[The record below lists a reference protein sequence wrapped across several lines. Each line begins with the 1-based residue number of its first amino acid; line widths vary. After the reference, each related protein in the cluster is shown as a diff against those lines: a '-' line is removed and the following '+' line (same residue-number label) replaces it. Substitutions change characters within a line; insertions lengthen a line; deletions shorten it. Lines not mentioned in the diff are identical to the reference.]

1 MAFPR
6 NGLTSAAP
14 ADTRLKLKIARK
26 WTSAEGIVAI
36 DLTAPDGA
44 PLPAFTAGSHI
55 DLFLPGG
62 FTRQYS
68 LRNDPRERH
77 RYAIGVLR
85 EPGGRG
91 GSAYVHDRLNV
102 GDLIDTSRPRNAFE
116 LDETA
121 PFSLLLAGGIG
132 VTPIL
137 AMAYRLSSLGQDFE
151 FHYCARSAD
160 RLAFRD
166 EIEASAFAGKVRF
179 HLDDGPE
186 VQRLSLDRLLAY
198 RPAGAH
204 LYACG
209 PSGFLDAV
217 MSKAKTGW
225 SADAVHREYFAKSA
239 PKPQADQPFRI
250 TLASTGRRRR
260 PAATG
265 PVSNFRRS
273 DALSLPAMTFLLPG
287 KASPANSA
295 SSSGCRGQRGLRC
308 GGSCRLSASHL
319 AFCRPANMPST
330 SPASRPA

>member
-26 WTSAEGIVAI
+26 RTSAEGIVAI
-36 DLTAPDGA
+36 DLTASDGA

-137 AMAYRLSSLGQDFE
+137 AMAYRLSSLGRDFE

-166 EIEASAFAGKVRF
+166 EIEASPFAGKVRF

-217 MSKAKTGW
+217 VSRAKPGW
-225 SADAVHREYFAKSA
+225 PRMPCIASISPTLHQRRNPTSRSGSRWRA
-239 PKPQADQPFRI
+239 PAA
-250 TLASTGRRRR
+250 ASTSRR
-260 PAATG
+260 G
-265 PVSNFRRS
+265 E
-273 DALSLPAMTFLLPG
+273 
-287 KASPANSA
+287 A
-295 SSSGCRGQRGLRC
+295 SSRCWPTTASTFRCRVNRA
-308 GGSCRLSASHL
+308 SA
-319 AFCRPANMPST
+319 APA
-330 SPASRPA
+330 